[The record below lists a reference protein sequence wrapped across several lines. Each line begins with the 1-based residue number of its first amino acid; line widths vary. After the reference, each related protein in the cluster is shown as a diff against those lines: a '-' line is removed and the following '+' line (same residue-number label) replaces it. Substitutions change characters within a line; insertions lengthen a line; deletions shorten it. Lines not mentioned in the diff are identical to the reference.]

1 MSGTLQS
8 RETNTSSGCLE
19 ERPRSFRED
28 SRQVRNR
35 CNVMAD
41 GTHRGKHERE
51 EYELGLS
58 VNVQVRWSSLTYRD
72 PAQPLHTRG

>member
-1 MSGTLQS
+1 
-8 RETNTSSGCLE
+8 
-19 ERPRSFRED
+19 
-28 SRQVRNR
+28 
-35 CNVMAD
+35 MAD